1 MLKYTTYRSIHNQSE
16 EDEQQIDTSGSDIHH
31 TSTGY
36 SEKQAQQEAIHATQ
50 ADKDVV
56 VDEWTYV
63 PTVQKIRKPIQ
74 PKGKKTLRQK
84 TLHLIQS
91 TAQKVKWKSGGRLM
105 VCFVFAGVLLY
116 GGVIHNFVVADKVEG
131 PTQKVV
137 VHAGDSLWS
146 IAKEYKSV
154 QTDTRDYIAQI
165 RSENQ
170 LDSSEIQAG
179 DVLVIPYD

>member
-16 EDEQQIDTSGSDIHH
+16 DGEQQIDAAGSDIHH
-31 TSTGY
+31 TSTSY
-36 SEKQAQQEAIHATQ
+36 SEKQSQQAAIHATR
-50 ADKDVV
+50 ADKDIV
-56 VDEWTYV
+56 VDEWTYL
-63 PTVQKIRKPIQ
+63 PNVQKIRNPNQ

-84 TLHLIQS
+84 TLQLIQS

-131 PTQKVV
+131 PAQKVV
-137 VHAGDSLWS
+137 VHSGDSLWS
-146 IAKEYKSV
+146 IASEYKSA
-154 QTDTRDYIAQI
+154 QTDTRDYIAEI

-170 LDSSEIQAG
+170 LATSEIQAG